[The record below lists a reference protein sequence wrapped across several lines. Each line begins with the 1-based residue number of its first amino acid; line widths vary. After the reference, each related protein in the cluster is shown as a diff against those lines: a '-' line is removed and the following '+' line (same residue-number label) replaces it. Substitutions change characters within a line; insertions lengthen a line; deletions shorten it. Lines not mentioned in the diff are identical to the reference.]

1 MLYDLIVFYFRRT
14 SDLAFALIAHA
25 TKYMD
30 ARQLRDAGDY
40 LRVVADDREEKLVQI
55 IPPQGGSGTAPPS
68 WKQ

>member
-40 LRVVADDREEKLVQI
+40 LRAVADNREAKPVRPNL
-55 IPPQGGSGTAPPS
+55 PKGGSGTEPPS